1 MLKPDSWNARDRR
14 SEAEVKSIQGT
25 MMAKSL
31 VTGSKGGQERAAIWG
46 VLMAYEPIMWQRC
59 SQMIR
64 SRQEAEDVLS
74 DLRLRLFGQL
84 ERQPDL
90 LDSIHNIAAWMR
102 RVASNH
108 CIDYLR
114 RTPRTCDLESLDVEL
129 EGNICWQPHVL
140 CPERQACLQEE
151 IDVLEKALSSL
162 PKQLG
167 DLLEQRCIQGI
178 EYHELA
184 VIHTLSEPNLRK
196 RVQLARRQLRSRL
209 DAAGSSARR

>member
-1 MLKPDSWNARDRR
+1 
-14 SEAEVKSIQGT
+14 
-25 MMAKSL
+25 MAKSL
-31 VTGSKGGQERAAIWG
+31 ATGSKGGQERAAIWS

-90 LDSIHNIAAWMR
+90 LDSIQNIAAWMR

-114 RTPRTCDLESLDVEL
+114 RIPRTCDLESVDVQL
-129 EGNICWQPHVL
+129 EGNICWQPHAL

-151 IDVLEKALSSL
+151 IDVLERALGSL
-162 PKQLG
+162 PKPLG
-167 DLLEQRCIQGI
+167 DLLQQRCIQGI

-209 DAAGSSARR
+209 DTAAVSSARR